1 MAEPFHSFAKEI
13 IEAKPIC
20 FLEENVL
27 FIVSPKSHVVKGAGN
42 MQARSSCHKLQSTTT
57 LALQK
62 SASGDRS
69 CQKIPQMSGLTPISQ
84 LSQSKSMLVTMSQT
98 LSGQLGNI

>member
-27 FIVSPKSHVVKGAGN
+27 FIVSPEESRGKG
-42 MQARSSCHKLQSTTT
+42 RREY
-57 LALQK
+57 
-62 SASGDRS
+62 ASEVFV
-69 CQKIPQMSGLTPISQ
+69 P
-84 LSQSKSMLVTMSQT
+84 
-98 LSGQLGNI
+98 